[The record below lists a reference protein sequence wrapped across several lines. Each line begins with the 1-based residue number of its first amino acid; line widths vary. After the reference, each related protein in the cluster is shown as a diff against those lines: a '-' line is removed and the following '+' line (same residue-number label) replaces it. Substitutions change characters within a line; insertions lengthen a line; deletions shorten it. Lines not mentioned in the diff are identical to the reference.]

1 MSTSASGG
9 ASLSVREIHVT
20 LEKVQILRGFSVE
33 IGAGET
39 IGLVG
44 RNGAGK
50 TTTLRAIMGLVRLSA
65 GDIELDGSS
74 LRNAPPHLRARRG
87 VGYMPEDRRLVPQLT
102 VEENILLPA
111 WAVGASGAPERLDEI
126 YDLMPE
132 VARFRQRKALLLSGG
147 QQKLVALGRALLA
160 GERLL
165 LLDEPFEG
173 VAPALVQRLEEVM
186 EHLRR
191 EGGRSIL
198 VSDSSL
204 DRTKQVYDRYLM
216 IERGANEAAAARA
229 EAALS

>member
-1 MSTSASGG
+1 MTASASGG
-9 ASLSVREIHVT
+9 ASLSVRDIHVT
-20 LEKVQILRGFSVE
+20 LEKVQILRGFSIE
-33 IGAGET
+33 IAVGET

-50 TTTLRAIMGLVRLSA
+50 TTTLRAIMGLVQLSA
-65 GDIELDGSS
+65 GDIELDGRSVRS
-74 LRNAPPHLRARRG
+74 APPHLRAKLG

-111 WAVGASGAPERLDEI
+111 WAVGLSGARARLDEI

-132 VARFRQRKALLLSGG
+132 VARFRDRKAMLLSGG

-173 VAPALVQRLEEVM
+173 VAPALVHRLEEVM
-186 EHLRR
+186 ERLRR

-216 IERGANEAAAARA
+216 IERGANEAAGARA
-229 EAALS
+229 EAAVS